1 MPTTSPLRPNSTL
14 NSGWGGSNP
23 FTLIDDATTQPTAGG
38 TSDYAFYSGDTSGAQ
53 QYGCASPT
61 ATGLITS
68 AKLWVYLKFDSNS
81 DGDINAVRIRLNGV
95 WRSGTLTGKPSSGAW
110 GWASC
115 TVTGEYGELSSSAP
129 AFELTYTGATI
140 DGEVYVD
147 VAYLE
152 ITYDAMPTLSGAPVI
167 EGVAV
172 TYFSA
177 NQTTH
182 TVNLPAGIAS
192 GDLLLLWFNKDG
204 TTGTITTPSGW
215 SIAVSTI
222 TATDQ
227 SILFSKTAS
236 GSEGTT
242 VSVTT
247 SVSESN
253 TCIAYRISGWTEVVY
268 NSSTV
273 ITTMPFY
280 PPATVATETA
290 GSIVL
295 HLMSGNGA
303 VVEPAEIPNG
313 PLAWTLSQGNTAD
326 SGNTVMAYALAA
338 TVNATEG
345 LELLS
350 FPWRYSTNTSGRL
363 VSAAVHGTAPSGGS
377 SSSRMVNVRGGA
389 DQ

>member
-1 MPTTSPLRPNSTL
+1 MPTTSPLRPTTALNAAWST
-14 NSGWGGSNP
+14 STV
-23 FTLIDDATTQPTAGG
+23 TLIDDAVSQPTAGG
-38 TSDYAFYSGDTSGAQ
+38 GDYAYHSADTTAAQ
-53 QYGCASPT
+53 QWSCASPT

-81 DGDINAVRIRLNGV
+81 DGDISAVRIRLNGV
-95 WRSGTLTGKPSSGAW
+95 WRSGTLTGKPSSGVY

-115 TVTGEYGELSSSAP
+115 TVTGEYGGLSSSAP
-129 AFELTYTGATI
+129 AFELTYTGATP

-152 ITYDAMPTLSGAPVI
+152 ITYDSIPTLSGAPVI

-204 TTGTITTPSGW
+204 GTGTITTPSGW
-215 SIAVSTI
+215 AIAISTI

-247 SVSESN
+247 SISESS

-268 NSSTV
+268 NNSTV
-273 ITTMPFY
+273 IGTTGYF

-290 GSIVL
+290 GSIAL

-303 VVEPAEIPNG
+303 VAEPTDIPNG

-326 SGNTVMAYALAA
+326 PGNTVMAYGIAA

-345 LELLS
+345 VELFS
-350 FPWRYSTNTSGRL
+350 FPWRYGSNTSGRL
-363 VSAAVHGTAPSGGS
+363 ASVAVHGTAASSGGS
-377 SSSRMVNVRGGA
+377 YNTLSTGLVR
-389 DQ
+389 

>member
-1 MPTTSPLRPNSTL
+1 MPTTSPLRPNATL

-38 TSDYAFYSGDTSGAQ
+38 TSDYAYYSGDSSAAQ

-61 ATGLITS
+61 NTGLITS

-81 DGDINAVRIRLNGV
+81 DGDISAVRIRLNGV

-115 TVTGEYGELSSSAP
+115 TVTGEYGGLSSSTP
-129 AFELTYTGATI
+129 AFELTYSGASI

-152 ITYDAMPTLSGAPVI
+152 ITYVDMPTLSGAPVV

-172 TYFSA
+172 THFSA

-182 TVNLPAGIAS
+182 TVNLPSGIAS
-192 GDLLLLWFNKDG
+192 GDLLLLWFSKDG
-204 TTGTITTPSGW
+204 TSGTITTPSGW
-215 SIAVSTI
+215 SIAISTI

-227 SILFSKTAS
+227 SILFSRTAS
-236 GSEGTT
+236 GSEDTT

-247 SVSESN
+247 SISESS

-268 NSSTV
+268 ANTTV
-273 ITTMPFY
+273 STTMPYF
-280 PPATVATETA
+280 PPSTIATETA
-290 GSIVL
+290 GTIAIA
-295 HLMSGNGA
+295 MYSGTGA
-303 VVEPAEIPNG
+303 VAEPAELSNG
-313 PLAWTLSQGNTAD
+313 PIAWTVALGNSAD
-326 SGNTVMAYALAA
+326 SGNTVAAYSQAA
-338 TVNATEG
+338 IVNAVEG
-345 LELLS
+345 VEVYS
-350 FPWRYSTNTSGRL
+350 FPWRYGSNTSGRL
-363 VSAAVHGTAPSGGS
+363 ISVAVHGTAASGGS
-377 SSSRMVNVRGGA
+377 GGLYNTLSTGLVR
-389 DQ
+389 